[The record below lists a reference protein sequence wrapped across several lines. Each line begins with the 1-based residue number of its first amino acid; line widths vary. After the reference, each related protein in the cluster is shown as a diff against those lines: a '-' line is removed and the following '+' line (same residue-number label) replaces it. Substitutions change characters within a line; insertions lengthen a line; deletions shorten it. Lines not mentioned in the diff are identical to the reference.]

1 MRRHIHNA
9 RDLLLPVIDFFYPP
23 FKRLMPLQTFRYAV
37 SGGANA
43 LLGYIVFYVSFKYV
57 FAERIF
63 NLGFYALKGH
73 VAALLA
79 SFVVTFPVG
88 FFMAKYVVFSDSK
101 MKWYVQMFR
110 YFMVCTFNLAL
121 NYLLLKILVEK
132 VQIYPTIAQVITLAV
147 VILISYLAQR
157 NFSFKAA
164 TQEEI
169 TD

>member
-1 MRRHIHNA
+1 
-9 RDLLLPVIDFFYPP
+9 
-23 FKRLMPLQTFRYAV
+23 MPLQTFRYAV

-43 LLGYIVFYVSFKYV
+43 FLGYIVFYVSFKYV

-79 SFVVTFPVG
+79 SFIVTFPVG
-88 FFMAKYVVFSDSK
+88 FFMAKYVVFGDSK

-132 VQIYPTIAQVITLAV
+132 AQVYPTIAQVITLTV

-164 TQEEI
+164 TEEEF

>member
-1 MRRHIHNA
+1 
-9 RDLLLPVIDFFYPP
+9 
-23 FKRLMPLQTFRYAV
+23 MPLQTFRYAV